1 MGYFARPVPGGIS
14 LLVEYLKAVFTILI
28 YTRTS
33 SPEFSLPG
41 QVSGIAGN
49 IMLVAARNDTGKNK
63 TFQILANNDNHV
75 WSRGYVDLWF
85 LAGNGH

>member
-1 MGYFARPVPGGIS
+1 MSYFARPVPGNPS
-14 LLVEYLKAVFTILI
+14 VLVEYLKAVFTILI

-41 QVSGIAGN
+41 QVSGITVN
-49 IMLVAARNDTGKNK
+49 ISLTTARNDTGKYK

-75 WSRGYVDLWF
+75 WSRGYIDLWF